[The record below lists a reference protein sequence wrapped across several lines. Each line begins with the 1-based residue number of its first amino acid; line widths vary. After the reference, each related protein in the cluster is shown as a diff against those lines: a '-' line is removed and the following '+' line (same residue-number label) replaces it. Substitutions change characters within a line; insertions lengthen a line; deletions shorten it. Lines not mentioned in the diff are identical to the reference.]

1 MSSFFLANPKN
12 WWVISDLVRKEIG
25 PLLPF
30 NDLFL
35 IPSSA
40 APPLEKNLF
49 LKADPVPRF
58 WCGTPEIKPFM
69 STIRIPIGEGDYLW
83 LELILEG
90 VLPKDT
96 LSHDFPFLTKV
107 LQLLLEKAFLLSEQK
122 KDPLTGWLNREHF
135 YRLVWEKLR
144 GSSRQ
149 AKLFPHPLYL
159 KPFEPEPGP
168 RFSLGLVTFE
178 PLGLAPI
185 EPDGTSLQERF
196 TFWVK
201 KISQTLETAW
211 PWPGEVGRTGA
222 GRFSILWEGVDEAT
236 LKERVSILK
245 EILEDANLD
254 LEKKY
259 GLGAPDIRGGFAVFP
274 DHFSGAESSRLADP
288 DLFIEGPPPI
298 QRKADQARELAE
310 TLASGTFCSFS
321 DIIRL
326 GGRVLEVLPMN
337 RVRINLGAYHQA
349 QAPVFFGI
357 LERDQEI
364 EALKAI
370 IALSEIYP
378 ETSLAEICWI
388 KDPLKKVA
396 FGDRLTRLDKIPDL
410 EGNHPETDPQD
421 QALPGPP
428 VDQGPMPLPDF
439 LRSFRQ
445 AHSTWNFFGLTL
457 LQIQDW
463 ELKGDLLGRV
473 EQQRLFRQLAH
484 LLMAQTS
491 PPELLA
497 RYSPD
502 TLILLQLLEPFP
514 SALAR
519 IRIVQEEVGE
529 KLNLRVTI
537 GAAFFPQADYEKTD
551 ILDNALKALD
561 HALLLGP
568 GRMAVFD
575 DTSLNI
581 SGDKLFD
588 HGKIVAAL
596 GEYRKGLRLNPDN
609 NNLRNSLGVC
619 FGEQGNL
626 ESAIQ
631 EFETVVQKDPQD
643 FMGHYNLG
651 LSYLRRQ
658 EPERA
663 GPYLKKAGE
672 LDPLHFGAHYQLGR
686 LYRDAGLLDQALPC
700 FLQAGRIHPEKSF
713 IQRYLG
719 ECWVTKGDWGNA
731 LSAFKAAVRVN
742 PRDAYSLHQL
752 GVLNL
757 VRQTNLPIALSFCRY
772 SVELE
777 KGNPHFRFWL
787 GRALYQNGQYDGA
800 QKELEA
806 AWEMGEQTGPLC
818 FFLGLSLEKL
828 DQIEQARHWWE
839 KALSFDPGHEEVRQK
854 LRASADAPSGIS
866 PAEEVDRVV

>member
-40 APPLEKNLF
+40 APPVEKNLL

-69 STIRIPIGEGDYLW
+69 STIRIPIGEGDHLW

-90 VLPKDT
+90 VLPEEARRQ
-96 LSHDFPFLTKV
+96 DFPFLTKV
-107 LQLLLEKAFLLSEQK
+107 LQLLLEKAFLLSVQK
-122 KDPLTGWLNREHF
+122 KDPFTGLLNRDHF
-135 YRLVWEKLR
+135 YRLVREKLT
-144 GSSRQ
+144 GASRQ
-149 AKLFPHPLYL
+149 GKLFPHHLHL
-159 KPFEPEPGP
+159 KPFEPEPGS
-168 RFSLGLVTFE
+168 RFSLGLVTFQPFGLQGVE
-178 PLGLAPI
+178 PI
-185 EPDGTSLQERF
+185 GTSLQERL
-196 TFWVK
+196 TYWVK
-201 KISQTLETAW
+201 KISPALESAL

-222 GRFSILWEGVDEAT
+222 ECFSILWEGVDEAT
-236 LKERVSILK
+236 LKERLAILK
-245 EILEDANLD
+245 EILRVANLD

-259 GLGAPDIRGGFAVFP
+259 GPASLDVRGGFAVFP
-274 DHFSGAESSRLADP
+274 DHFTAAESSRLADP
-288 DLFIEGPPPI
+288 DPLIEGPSLI

-310 TLASGTFCSFS
+310 TLEPETFCSFS
-321 DIIRL
+321 DIIRM
-326 GGRVLEVLPMN
+326 GGKVLEVLPMN

-349 QAPVFFGI
+349 QAPLFFGI

-364 EALKAI
+364 EAFKAI
-370 IALSEIYP
+370 VSLNEAYP
-378 ETSLAEICWI
+378 ENSLAEICWI
-388 KDPLKKVA
+388 RDPLKKVA
-396 FGDRLTRLDKIPDL
+396 VGDRLVRLDEIPSLDGHDPEPELQNRDL
-410 EGNHPETDPQD
+410 PIS
-421 QALPGPP
+421 PG
-428 VDQGPMPLPDF
+428 DQGLLTLPDF
-439 LRSFRQ
+439 LRAFHQS
-445 AHSTWNFFGLTL
+445 HSTWSLFWMAL

-473 EQQRLFRQLAH
+473 ERQL
-484 LLMAQTS
+484 LFQQVTQLIKTQS
-491 PPELLA
+491 PAPELLA

-502 TLILLQLLEPFP
+502 TLILVQLLEPLP
-514 SALAR
+514 SALPR
-519 IRIVQEEVGE
+519 LQSIQEEARE
-529 KLNLRVTI
+529 QLNLRLTI
-537 GAAFFPQADYEKTD
+537 GAAGFPQADYKKTD

-581 SGDKLFD
+581 NGDKLFD
-588 HGKIVAAL
+588 QGKIVAAL

-626 ESAIQ
+626 EAAIQ
-631 EFETVVQKDPQD
+631 EFEAAVRKDPQD

-663 GPYLKKAGE
+663 RQYLKKAGE

-700 FLQAGRIHPEKSF
+700 FLQAARLHPDKAFIH
-713 IQRYLG
+713 RYLG
-719 ECWVTKGDWGNA
+719 ECWVKKGDWENA
-731 LSAFKAAVRVN
+731 LSAFRAAVRVN

-752 GVLNL
+752 GALNL
-757 VRQTNLPIALSFCRY
+757 VRESNLPIALSFCRY

-787 GRALYQNGQYDGA
+787 GRALYQNRQYEGA
-800 QKELEA
+800 QKELET
-806 AWEMGEQTGPLC
+806 AWELGERTGPLC

-828 DQIEQARHWWE
+828 DQIEPARRWWE
-839 KALSFDPGHEEVRQK
+839 KALSFDPGLEEARQK
-854 LRASADAPSGIS
+854 LHASAFPLSGIS
-866 PAEEVDRVV
+866 QAEEVDRDV